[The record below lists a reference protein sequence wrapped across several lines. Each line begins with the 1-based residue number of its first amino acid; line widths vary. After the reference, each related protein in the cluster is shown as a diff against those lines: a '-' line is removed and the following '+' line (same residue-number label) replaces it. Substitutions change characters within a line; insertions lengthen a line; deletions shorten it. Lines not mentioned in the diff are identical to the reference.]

1 MSGHIGYSMGSPGNL
16 VDTCYSTASVGG
28 RYDTLGSGLVVARK
42 KIGLGIVDKP
52 IFQGPG
58 EGLMG
63 AVESSAAVDGMS
75 DAGFL
80 DPGSG

>member
-16 VDTCYSTASVGG
+16 VDTYYSTVSVGG
-28 RYDTLGSGLVVARK
+28 RYDTSDSGLVVARK
-42 KIGLGIVDKP
+42 KIGLGIVGKP
-52 IFQGPG
+52 MFHGPG

-75 DAGFL
+75 AAGFL